1 MLMDYLGQSATL
13 LKQIGTN
20 TYNEPIFETKEIAC
34 RKVDKFK
41 EISNDKGKKVISSG
55 VIQCVEPIAVGDFI
69 EGKKVIAVNAMTG
82 LDGIMGYKGYL
93 L

>member
-1 MLMDYLGQSATL
+1 MLVDYLGHIAN
-13 LKQIGTN
+13 LKKKIGSN
-20 TYNEPIFETKEIAC
+20 TYNEPLFETKEIAC

-41 EISNDKGKKVISSG
+41 EISNDKGEKIISSG
-55 VIQCVEPIAVGDFI
+55 VVQCVEPIAVGDFI
-69 EGKKVIAVNAMTG
+69 DGKKVIAANAMTG